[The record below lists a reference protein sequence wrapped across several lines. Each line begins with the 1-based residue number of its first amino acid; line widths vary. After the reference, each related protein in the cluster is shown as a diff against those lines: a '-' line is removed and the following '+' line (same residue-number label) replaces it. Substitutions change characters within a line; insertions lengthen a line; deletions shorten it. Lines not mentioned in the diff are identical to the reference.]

1 MIDQLKQVCTDPSP
15 RYRIARRAAFLVAL
29 FALSVVVRA
38 RYINRPLSA
47 HYEWVTAPVLITQ
60 QIWYEEGAFHH
71 HFLPVLTYPG
81 VANRNISNDAR
92 MKNEDGVWYYTSYPP
107 LSWIAP
113 YVVFRMLGV
122 YPDVLPLQIF
132 NLFLHL
138 ICAVFI
144 YLIVYQLLKGK
155 SFAACEIPAFIAS
168 AVYIFAPFGL
178 WFHCNTYSAQWLNH
192 PWFAIAVYVFIRILD
207 GENDEEK
214 KRWVIAMGGLTFL
227 MFYTAWFGVLFYGVV
242 GLYALIYRK
251 EQAMRWLIA
260 AIIGGVVLAAL
271 VVLIQ
276 MSAISGPIELVKY
289 FLSRFSFISGY
300 FEETDKSLH
309 IYDIVAWRRLL
320 GHYYKG
326 YGGLLFFL
334 AVIAFVALA
343 LGNTS
348 SAPSPRWGTNFFTVG
363 LSLVLGSL
371 KEKFVKM
378 DKRCRAVAGITILPV
393 CGHHVV
399 LFNYSTVHEYS
410 VLTMLVAISTFT
422 GVGLSSIISRLEE
435 TRGRKELIGNIGSIL
450 TVFLILIAAA
460 IGEFREQNKNGHTIY
475 KTLGEM
481 ISKTAKSDEVVF
493 VNSRGM
499 FLTGGGGIIPHIVF
513 YAHRNLAVW
522 KDMKT
527 AQDLIKANG
536 VQRGIVFSLVREK
549 KQYRLQHHYI
559 ERQDALSKAK

>member
-1 MIDQLKQVCTDPSP
+1 MIDQLKQVCTAPDP

-29 FALSVVVRA
+29 FAFSVVVRA

-60 QIWYEEGAFHH
+60 QIWYEEGGFHH

-113 YVVFRMLGV
+113 YIVFRALGV
-122 YPDVLPLQIF
+122 YPDVLPLQLF
-132 NLFLHL
+132 NLVLHL

-144 YLIVYQLLKGK
+144 YLIVHQLLKDK
-155 SFAACEIPAFIAS
+155 SFAAREIPAFIAS
-168 AVYIFAPFGL
+168 TVYIFAPFGL

-192 PWFAIAVYVFIRILD
+192 PWFAIAVYAFIRILD
-207 GENDEEK
+207 GANDEEK
-214 KRWVIAMGGLTFL
+214 KRWVMAMGGLTFL
-227 MFYTAWFGVLFYGVV
+227 MFYTAWFGVLFYGAV
-242 GLYALIYRK
+242 GLYALAFRK
-251 EQAMRWLIA
+251 EQAMRWLIV
-260 AIIGGVVLAAL
+260 AIIGGVAAAVIL
-271 VVLIQ
+271 VLIQ
-276 MSAISGPIELVKY
+276 MSAISGPIDLVKY

-309 IYDIVAWRRLL
+309 IYDIVAWKRLL

-334 AVIAFVALA
+334 AAIAFIALA
-343 LGNTS
+343 LGNE
-348 SAPSPRWGTNFFTVG
+348 N
-363 LSLVLGSL
+363 L
-371 KEKFVKM
+371 KEKFSRM
-378 DKRCRAVAGITILPV
+378 DKRCLTVAGITVLPV
-393 CGHHVV
+393 LGHHVV
-399 LFNYSTVHEYS
+399 LFNYSAVHEYS

-435 TRGRKELIGNIGSIL
+435 TRGRQELIGNIGSIL

-460 IGEFREQNKNGHTIY
+460 IGEFRDQNNNGHTIY
-475 KTLGEM
+475 KTLGEK
-481 ISKTAKSDEVVF
+481 IRQTAKPDEVVF
-493 VNSRGM
+493 VNSGGM

-549 KQYRLQHHYI
+549 KQYRLQHQYI
-559 ERQDALSKAK
+559 ELQDALSKAK